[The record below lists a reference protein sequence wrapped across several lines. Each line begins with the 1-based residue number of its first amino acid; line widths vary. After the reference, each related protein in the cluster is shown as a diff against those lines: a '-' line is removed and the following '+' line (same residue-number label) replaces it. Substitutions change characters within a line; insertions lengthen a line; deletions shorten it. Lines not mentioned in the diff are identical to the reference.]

1 MKEEIYITAEEARS
15 LSNKG
20 REFVRKQ
27 ELDEV
32 YNKICQACDRG
43 ETQTYYN
50 IEYQNT
56 VDVLREHGFC
66 IDFPWKTINWG

>member
-1 MKEEIYITAEEARS
+1 MEEVMYITAEEARS

-20 REFVRKQ
+20 REFIRKQ
-27 ELDEV
+27 ELDKV
-32 YNKICQACDRG
+32 YNKIYQACDRG

-50 IEYQNT
+50 IEHQNT

-66 IDFPWKTINWG
+66 IDFSRQTISWN